1 MMKSGLLIKIIL
13 TLLLLPALAWLTKA
27 GVADFL
33 RLSPCAYIDAL
44 NKGTVPLEPAELDKT
59 RVRLKLAR
67 SWDASNPIIPEYL
80 GQTDFMLAQLVSFS
94 PAMQATFLHNA
105 IVNLDSAIGLRPYS
119 AYLWAARMTMGS
131 WLLEINTQ
139 LGRNDPIDKSELT
152 VIKMA
157 LRRAALLDPWNPAVL
172 QQIVKLGTLRYM
184 EFSAE
189 DRSVVDEAVTRA
201 KQLNIKI

>member
-13 TLLLLPALAWLTKA
+13 TLLLLPVLAWMTRV
-27 GVADFL
+27 GIADFL
-33 RLSPCAYIDAL
+33 RLSSCAYIDAL
-44 NKGTVPLEPAELDKT
+44 KNGTAPLEPAELDKA

-94 PAMQATFLHNA
+94 PAMQATFLRAA

-131 WLLEINTQ
+131 WLLEINAQ
-139 LGRNDPIDKSELT
+139 LGPSDTIDKSELT

-172 QQIVKLGTLRYM
+172 QPIVKVGTLRYN
-184 EFSAE
+184 ELSPE
-189 DRSVVDEAVTRA
+189 ERLAVNAAVARA